1 MAPMRCGERRAACR
15 VWRFVVALLAILGM
29 GGHAD
34 AEEVPGQVLVKSRGP
49 AVAGGAG
56 ARLQGQGPGLQVPA
70 GARIVKPL
78 ALPGWHLVELPPGMP
93 SREAIRWFRERPE
106 IQSVEPNQRYRL
118 HAAPSDPQWP
128 WLHGLTEIG
137 APAAWESGTGRSNIV
152 VAVLDTGVD
161 TRHPDLAE
169 NLWRNTDEI
178 AGNGIDDD
186 KNGIIDDVFGA
197 DFADDDGD
205 PEDDAGHGTHVA
217 GTIGAVANNGRGVAG
232 VCWQVRVMAVRVLR
246 ADGSADTPG
255 FLSAFSYVVAMKRR
269 GADVRAINCSW
280 GGGSASAALKE
291 AIQEAGAAGILVV
304 CSAGNDRQNND
315 VLPTFPAGYDCPE
328 ILSVAAS
335 GTCDELANFSN
346 YGRTTVHLGAPGRDI
361 LSTFRGGERY
371 AVLSGTSMAAPH
383 VSGAAALLASL
394 RPDLTVGQL
403 RELLLST
410 VHAQPAWSG
419 IVSSGGRLDL
429 AAAVRRLASGPLPEG
444 SSSGPSAAPSARISS
459 PTRMRSGRWADGDST
474 EPVIS
479 ADGRWVAF
487 SSAAT
492 NLVAGDIGGFV
503 DVFLADRVSGIVTR
517 VSQTPGGVGGNG
529 DSVAPSISADGRWV
543 AFASLA
549 SNFVATDTDRG
560 SDIYVWDRQTRQLEL
575 VSVRADGRA
584 SGNGASE
591 APALSADGRWIAFAS
606 EARDLVA
613 NDRNALKDVFVRD
626 RVQKVT
632 ERVSVTSG
640 GAEATGPSESPSIDA
655 EGRRVAFHSLAAN
668 LVAGD
673 RNAAWDVFVRDRTT
687 GITEIASLAGAST
700 QGGDDS
706 VFPILSGDGRY
717 VLFHSLAENFDALG
731 GGYIGVFLRDLRD
744 KTLVRV
750 NTRPGGTA
758 AGDAFV
764 DGLSADGRYATF
776 TTDDPNLGPGGAPEL
791 YRAWVYDRLTGGL
804 GELGVN
810 DGGYSPDDNTFYG
823 RPNAD
828 GRYITYTSYSANPM
842 PGHGTG
848 VGSIFVEDRGVDRPD
863 LAVRV
868 AKAGARFAGL
878 GTLNP
883 QAPQRAGELVPRGER
898 AVFEVLLANG
908 GESRSFLL
916 RLGWTGQAPGP
927 AWGVGVTSAAGGGDI
942 TAAITGGGWQTPVLA
957 PGSNLVL
964 RLSIDRA
971 ASDAG
976 GAVFGTRM
984 EAFAAQ
990 GGVVLD
996 AVTAVAETSAVAPGS
1011 TLASRAQDGVPAG
1024 RNAEVPSVSG
1034 DGRRVVFSSESDH
1047 LEARS
1052 DTNFQSDI
1060 FLFDRDTRQLSRI
1073 SDASATRQA
1082 NADSRY
1088 PSISADGRR
1097 VAFQS
1102 RASNLVSFDTND
1114 VEDVFVKDL
1123 QTGAMT
1129 RVSVAQDGRQGT
1141 RGSETGMISADGR
1154 FVAFTSLATNLVAG
1168 DTNRATDVFLRS
1180 LETGFLECVSRTAAG
1195 VLGNA
1200 DSEVAA
1206 VTGDARFVLFS
1217 SYADN
1222 LGPEDTNRLADVYL
1236 LDRGEGVIELVSRN
1250 TNGVAANGASRPLSI
1265 SDDGHWVTFQSLATD
1280 LVPGGATPERWG
1292 YVLNRW
1298 TGQVLPQRSVVGV
1311 GPIVSLQSRGAVV
1324 SADGNLWAVGG
1335 RPPCGVKPSADQV
1348 WVLNQ
1353 RQGTMSLVS
1362 GPRVGPL
1369 GVLGD
1374 DHTFAGRFSPDGR
1387 FLTLESYAVNLL
1399 GEVARGAGQIQVADL
1414 SMPVP
1419 GTLARRM
1426 PEGPWR
1432 GPVGNEIVTLE
1443 DRTVSLTSRGGVDEG
1458 RDYGV
1463 RLVNRGSASDRFRVL
1478 AVRPGS
1484 EVGSVRVV
1492 AFVAP
1497 SEDVSEA
1504 VFGAGWTTP
1513 LLQPGETLDLQ
1524 VETALVPNPAK
1535 DLRLEFQ
1542 VISLSNPYRLDQAVV
1557 VTLADRDADDLPDGW
1572 EREHFGSLDRAG
1584 RGTDTDGD
1592 GATDFGEWVAGT
1604 DPGDAGD
1611 LLRLTLERVPSS
1623 GGVYLD
1629 WKWRPHRYLQV
1640 ERSLEGGLFEPVG
1653 ASTATSSGLSVRI
1666 RGDGLSERFRLRAD
1680 PP

>member
-1 MAPMRCGERRAACR
+1 MGPMRCGERRAAW
-15 VWRFVVALLAILGM
+15 VGLRFGLALLAILGT
-29 GGHAD
+29 GWRAR
-34 AEEVPGQVLVKSRGP
+34 AEEVAGQVLVKVRRQD
-49 AVAGGAG
+49 GAG
-56 ARLQGQGPGLQVPA
+56 ARLMGPGAGLQVPA
-70 GARIVKPL
+70 GARALKAL
-78 ALPGWHLVELPPGMP
+78 ALPGWHLVELPAGMP
-93 SREAIRWFRERPE
+93 NREAVRWFRDRPE
-106 IQSVEPNQRYRL
+106 IQSVESNQRYRL
-118 HAAPSDPQWP
+118 HAVPADPQWQ
-128 WLHGLTEIG
+128 WLHGLAEIG
-137 APAAWESGTGRSNIV
+137 APAAWETGTGHSNIV

-161 TRHPDLAE
+161 TRHPDLVD
-169 NLWRNTDEI
+169 NLWRNPGEVPN
-178 AGNGIDDD
+178 NGIDDD
-186 KNGIIDDVFGA
+186 QNGIIDDVFGA

-217 GTIGAVANNGRGVAG
+217 GTLAAVANNGRGVAG
-232 VCWQVRVMAVRVLR
+232 VCWQARVMSVRVLR

-269 GADVRAINCSW
+269 GVDVRVINCSW

-304 CSAGNDRQNND
+304 CSAGNERQDND

-328 ILSVAAS
+328 LLSVAAS
-335 GTCDELANFSN
+335 GTCGELANFSC
-346 YGRTTVHLGAPGRDI
+346 YGRTTVHLAAPGRDI

-394 RPDLTVGQL
+394 RPDLTVLQL
-403 RELLLST
+403 RELLLAT
-410 VHAQPAWSG
+410 VDPQPDWSG
-419 IVSSGGRLDL
+419 IVASGGRLDL
-429 AAAVRRLASGPLPEG
+429 AAAVRRLGSGPLPEG
-444 SSSGPSAAPSARISS
+444 SPTAGAGHRSARISS
-459 PTRMRSGRWADGDST
+459 PTRMLSGRWADANSS

-492 NLVAGDIGGFV
+492 NLVAKDGEGFV
-503 DVFLADRVSGIVTR
+503 DVFLADRVSGIVIR
-517 VSQTPGGVGGNG
+517 VSQTPGGTGGNG
-529 DSVAPSISADGRWV
+529 DSVAPSISADGRRV
-543 AFASLA
+543 AFASAA
-549 SNFVATDTDRG
+549 SNFAAADTDRG

-575 VSVRADGRA
+575 VSVRADGLA

-613 NDRNALKDVFVRD
+613 NDRNGQKDVFVRD
-626 RVQKVT
+626 RELKLTQ
-632 ERVSVTSG
+632 RVSVTSG
-640 GAEATGPSESPSIDA
+640 GAEATGPSESPSMDA
-655 EGRRVAFHSLAAN
+655 AGRRVAFHSLAAN
-668 LVAGD
+668 LVSGD
-673 RNAAWDVFVRDRTT
+673 RNAAWDVFVRDRIT
-687 GITEIASLAGAST
+687 GITEMASLGGAST

-717 VLFHSLAENFDALG
+717 VLFHSLADNFDEFG
-731 GGYIGVFLRDLRD
+731 GGYIGVFLRDLSG

-823 RPNAD
+823 RPSAD
-828 GRYITYTSYSANPM
+828 GRYVTYASYSARPM

-863 LAVRV
+863 LAVRR
-868 AKAGARFAGL
+868 AGAGSGFAGL
-878 GTLNP
+878 GTLNSA
-883 QAPQRAGELVPRGER
+883 APQRAGALVARGEG

-908 GESRSFLL
+908 GGEGSFLL
-916 RLGWTGQAPGP
+916 RLGSTGPAPGT
-927 AWGVGVTSAAGGGDI
+927 AWSFRVTTGATNGEI
-942 TAAITGGGWQTPVLA
+942 TAALTGSGWLTPVLA

-964 RLSIDRA
+964 RLAVDRA
-971 ASDAG
+971 ASG
-976 GAVFGTRM
+976 LGEAVFGMRL
-984 EAFAAQ
+984 EAFAA
-990 GGVVLD
+990 GGGAVLD
-996 AVTAVAETSAVAPGS
+996 AVTAVAETSALAPGS

-1024 RNAEVPSVSG
+1024 RNAEVAAVSG

-1047 LEARS
+1047 LETRA

-1060 FLFDRDTRQLSRI
+1060 FLFDRETRQLSRI
-1073 SDASATRQA
+1073 SDASTTRQA

-1102 RASNLVSFDTND
+1102 RASNLVPFDTNG

-1129 RVSVAQDGRQGT
+1129 RVSVAQDGRQGN
-1141 RGSETGMISADGR
+1141 RGSDAGLVSADGR

-1180 LETGFLECVSRTAAG
+1180 LETGFLECVSQTGAG
-1195 VLGNA
+1195 RLGNA
-1200 DSEVAA
+1200 DSDIGA
-1206 VTGDARFVLFS
+1206 VSGDARFVLFS

-1222 LGPEDTNRLADVYL
+1222 FGPVDTNRLADVYL
-1236 LDRGEGVIELVSRN
+1236 LDRGAGTIELVSRN
-1250 TNGVAANGASRPLSI
+1250 TNGVAANGASRPISM

-1280 LVPGGATPERWG
+1280 LSPGGATPERWG

-1335 RPPCGVKPSADQV
+1335 RPPCGVKPAAYQV

-1362 GPRVGPL
+1362 GPRAGLL

-1399 GEVARGAGQIQVADL
+1399 GEVARGAAQVRVADL
-1414 SMPVP
+1414 LVPGP

-1426 PEGPWR
+1426 PGGPWR
-1432 GPVGNEIVTLE
+1432 GPVGTETVVLE
-1443 DRTVSLTSRGGVDEG
+1443 DRTISLTTRGGGDEG

-1463 RLVNRGSASDRFRVL
+1463 RLVNRGSMADRFRVL

-1484 EVGSVRVV
+1484 GIGSVRVV

-1497 SEDVSEA
+1497 AEEVSEA
-1504 VFGAGWTTP
+1504 LFGAGWTTP

-1524 VETALVPNPAK
+1524 VETELVPNPAA

-1542 VISLSNPYRLDQAVV
+1542 VVSLANPYRLDRAVV
-1557 VTLADRDADDLPDGW
+1557 VTLADRDADDLPDAW
-1572 EREHFGSLDRAG
+1572 ETEHFGGLERAG
-1584 RGTDTDGD
+1584 VATDLDGD
-1592 GATDFGEWVAGT
+1592 GATDFAEWVAGS

-1611 LLRLTLERVPSS
+1611 SVRLTIRAVPGAGS
-1623 GGVYLD
+1623 VDLD
-1629 WKWRPHRYLQV
+1629 WRRRPNRYLQV
-1640 ERSLEGGLFEPVG
+1640 ERSLDGGPFKPVG
-1653 ASTATSSGLSVRI
+1653 TSTATASGLSVR
-1666 RGDGLSERFRLRAD
+1666 RLGEGVSERFRLRVD